1 MGTMGDEG
9 ARGTFSGED
18 GVRVL
23 FNAGKK
29 ETHTP
34 SKGFKQLKRKLKV
47 GYQIE
52 EHKEKDPKD
61 PLDPNVFNTK
71 NCDIVIF
78 AGSRE
83 KFHKKDFDILSRFI
97 DDGGSLIILIGEGG
111 ERKYNTNLNY
121 LLEQYGMFVNPDHV
135 VRTVYL
141 KPYSHPKE
149 VCIQQG
155 VLNRELTRA
164 AKDLRNRG
172 EASRNVDLGASL
184 GGLGATTEQQG
195 GLSVVYPYGAT
206 VNVQKPAVALMSTA
220 QEAYPL
226 NRPIMAVYDGKTA
239 TDANKKPLNKKGRLL
254 VLGSTK
260 IFEDEWLLK
269 EDNSKLL
276 EILIRWMDP
285 REDMRLNRDDADDPD
300 ITEHHYVPDTGAL
313 ALRMRCCLQEADEV
327 PQDFTQLFDDTL
339 FQLHSD
345 KIPEVLKLY
354 KEMEVKHEV
363 LTLIPPQ
370 FEAPL
375 PPLQPAVFPPAW
387 REPPPPA
394 LDLFDLDEVRTLGLA
409 SRLRVRRRDLCERN
423 RASICLFCLTG
434 CAVPWRSTSRRS
446 GCGWHSS
453 PTSARTPT
461 TSTSISGRRQKCWAS
476 RRSYQRARSQQST
489 ASKS

>member
-9 ARGTFSGED
+9 SRGTFSGDD
-18 GVRVL
+18 GGLRVL

-34 SKGFKQLKRKLKV
+34 SKGYKQLKRKLKV
-47 GYQIE
+47 GFQVE
-52 EHKEKDPKD
+52 EHKEKEV
-61 PLDPNVFNTK
+61 DPNVYNHK
-71 NCDIVIF
+71 NCDIAVF

-83 KFHKKDFDILSRFI
+83 KFSKKDFDVLSRFI
-97 DDGGSLIILIGEGG
+97 EDGGSVIILMGEGG
-111 ERKYNTNLNY
+111 ESKYNTNLNY

-164 AKDLRNRG
+164 ARDLRSRV

-184 GGLGATTEQQG
+184 GAPTEQG

-226 NRPIMAVYDGKTA
+226 SRPIMAVYDGKTA
-239 TDANKKPLNKKGRLL
+239 TDTNGKLLKKKGRLL

-260 IFEDEWLLK
+260 MFEDDWLIK

-285 REDMRLNRDDADDPD
+285 REEMRLNQGDADDPD
-300 ITEHHYVPDTGAL
+300 IGDHHYVPDTGAL
-313 ALRMRCCLQEADEV
+313 AMRMRCCLQEADEV
-327 PQDFTQLFDDTL
+327 PQDFTQLFDDSL

-394 LDLFDLDEVRTLGLA
+394 LDLFDLDEVSLLLLLGKCAKRTACRKCVLHTNMHAYICSVFSPWPWIHILG
-409 SRLRVRRRDLCERN
+409 
-423 RASICLFCLTG
+423 
-434 CAVPWRSTSRRS
+434 
-446 GCGWHSS
+446 
-453 PTSARTPT
+453 
-461 TSTSISGRRQKCWAS
+461 
-476 RRSYQRARSQQST
+476 
-489 ASKS
+489 